1 MDNYILA
8 YYQQIKDGTVRVGKW
23 VRLVYEMIIHG
34 LERKEFFYDPKKAAA
49 AIIFIENYV
58 HHHEGTLAPGLLKLE
73 LWQKAGLSCI
83 FGIVDANGRR
93 QFREV
98 FWVQGRKNGKTLIA
112 AGIAEYM
119 MFLDGEYGAR
129 IYFAA
134 PKLEQSALCYS
145 AFYNS
150 IAQEPELAEMSKKR
164 RTDVYVESNNSSAK
178 PLAFS
183 EKKSDGLNVSCAI
196 CDEIASWVGD
206 PGLKFYEVLRSSFGS
221 REQPLMFCITTAGYV
236 NEGIYDELYKRSTRV
251 LQGEAKEK
259 RLLPFIYQID
269 DIHKWND
276 INELQK
282 ANPNLGVSVSVDYLL
297 GEIDIA
303 EESLSKKAEFLT
315 KYCNIKQSSS
325 LAWLPET
332 AVLDA
337 GGEHMELS
345 DFCDSYAVAG
355 IDLSRT
361 TDLTAATVVIEK
373 DGILNVFAHFWLP
386 GEKITEA
393 AARDGLPYQIYVQR
407 GLLSPSGDNVIDYQ
421 DVYRW
426 MTTLI
431 EAYRIYPLM
440 VGYDRYSAQYLIQDL
455 KGYGFQTDDVF
466 QGTNLTP
473 VIRET
478 EGLLRDGRI
487 RIGDNDLLKVHLLDS
502 ALKVDAE
509 SERCKL
515 IKLRK
520 NGHIDGTAAL
530 LCAMCVRQKHWQMI
544 GDQLRNEG

>member
-1 MDNYILA
+1 MDNFILA
-8 YYQQIKDGTVRVGKW
+8 YYQQIKDGTVRVNKW

-49 AIIFIENYV
+49 AVLFIENYV
-58 HHHEGTLAPGLLKLE
+58 HHHEGVLAPGLLKLE

-93 QFREV
+93 QFREI

-119 MFLDGEYGAR
+119 MFFDGEYGAR

-134 PKLEQSALCYS
+134 PKLEQSSLCYS

-150 IAQEPELAEMSKKR
+150 IAQEPELAAMAKKR
-164 RTDVYVESNNSSAK
+164 RTDVYVEANNASAK

-196 CDEIASWVGD
+196 CDEIASWTGD

-236 NEGIYDELYKRSTRV
+236 NEGIYDELFKRSTRV

-315 KYCNIKQSSS
+315 KYCNVKQSSS
-325 LAWLPET
+325 VAWLPET
-332 AVLDA
+332 AVLNAA
-337 GGEHMELS
+337 GTHMELA
-345 DFCDSYAVAG
+345 DFCNNYAVAG

-361 TDLTAATVVIEK
+361 TDLTAATIVIEK
-373 DGILNVFAHFWLP
+373 DGLLNIFAHFWLP
-386 GEKITEA
+386 GEKIEEA
-393 AARDGLPYQIYVQR
+393 TARDGLPYQVYIQR
-407 GLLSPSGDNVIDYQ
+407 GLLSPSGDNVIDYR
-421 DVYRW
+421 DVYAW
-426 MTTLI
+426 MTALI
-431 EAYRIYPLM
+431 EEYRIYPLM

-455 KGYGFQTDDVF
+455 KGYGFQVDDVF
-466 QGTNLTP
+466 QGNNLTP

-487 RIGDNDLLKVHLLDS
+487 RIGDNDLLKVHLIDS

-515 IKLRK
+515 VKLRK